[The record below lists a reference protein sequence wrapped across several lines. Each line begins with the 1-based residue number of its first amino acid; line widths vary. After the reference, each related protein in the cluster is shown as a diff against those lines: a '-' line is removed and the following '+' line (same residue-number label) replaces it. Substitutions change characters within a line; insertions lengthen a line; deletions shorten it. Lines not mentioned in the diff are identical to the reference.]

1 MKYMYQCNGKEQFT
15 EIFKSRTPLEIKKK
29 MKSHIERA
37 QCVSRSINSEQSV
50 PRHFAKPNITLFEI
64 RSTKWIIY

>member
-29 MKSHIERA
+29 WNHILKGHNVYLGALTQNNQCQDILQSQISH
-37 QCVSRSINSEQSV
+37 CL
-50 PRHFAKPNITLFEI
+50 K
-64 RSTKWIIY
+64 